1 MKVRVRLFAIAKQ
14 TAGRETVDLELAEG
28 ATIAELRARLAA
40 EVPGL
45 AGLIGQMLF
54 AVGARYAPE
63 EVAVPPDV
71 EVACIPPVSGG

>member
-1 MKVRVRLFAIAKQ
+1 M
-14 TAGRETVDLELAEG
+14 
-28 ATIAELRARLAA
+28 
-40 EVPGL
+40 PGL

-63 EVAVPPDV
+63 EAAVPPDA